1 VSEESSKIAIV
12 TGAGSG
18 IGRHVAW
25 ELLRQGFTT
34 ILAGRREAPLLET
47 AERSGAPAVR
57 LSVHP
62 TDVTCPESVRSLFA
76 TVKQRFGRLD
86 LLFNNAGI
94 NAPAVSMDELPLETW
109 RQVVDV
115 NLTGVFLCTQ
125 AAFGLMK
132 SQRPM
137 GGRIINNG
145 SISAHVPRPLSIAYT
160 ATKHAVTGLT
170 KATSLDGRPF
180 NICCGQIDI
189 GNAATDMTSRMSGGV
204 RQADGTIAPEPTMN
218 VEHVARAVASM
229 AALPLDVNVPFL
241 TIMANGMPYI
251 GRG

>member
-1 VSEESSKIAIV
+1 VTDNSRRIAVV

-25 ELLRQGFTT
+25 ELLKNGFSFV
-34 ILAGRREAPLLET
+34 LVGRREAALRET
-47 AERSGAPAVR
+47 AERSGADDAKV
-57 LSVHP
+57 LVQP
-62 TDVTCPESVRSLFA
+62 TDVTRPESVRELFD
-76 TVKQRFGRLD
+76 VVRNRFARLD
-86 LLFNNAGI
+86 VLFNNAGM
-94 NAPAVSMDELPLETW
+94 NAPAVPMEQLPFETW

-125 AAFGLMK
+125 AAFALMK

-145 SISAHVPRPLSIAYT
+145 SISAHVPRPMSIAYT

-170 KATSLDGRPF
+170 KSTSLDGRPF

-204 RQADGTIAPEPTMN
+204 PQANGTLAPEPTMN
-218 VEHVARAVASM
+218 VAHVAQAVASM
-229 AALPLDVNVPFL
+229 ALLPLDVNVPFL